1 MDNQRPKTLVEHFS
15 NVTDPRI
22 DRTKRHKLIDILV
35 ISICATICGADGWEE
50 FELFGQSKHDWFKSF
65 LELPNGIPS
74 DDTFRRVIGRIDPRQ
89 FQQCFFDW
97 VHSVYQLTQGQ
108 VVAIDGK
115 QSRRSFDRP
124 KGKTAINMVSA
135 WASENQMVLGQV
147 KVDEKSNEI
156 TAIPELLELLEV
168 AGCIVTIDAMG
179 CQTDIARKI
188 VEKEADYVLSV
199 KGNQGNL
206 YEDIVAYFDWALRDK
221 FKQTTYTTQQTI
233 DGNHGRV
240 EVRRY
245 YATNDCEWLRNKGEW
260 KGLKSIAMVE
270 SERTLQGEETSRER
284 RYYIS
289 SLEADAKQVGRAI
302 RGHWSIENSLHWV
315 LDMGFREDESRI
327 RKDNAPENVA
337 TLRHIAMNLLK
348 AEKAT
353 KVGIKSKRLKAGWDE
368 SYLLKVLYG

>member
-1 MDNQRPKTLVEHFS
+1 MDNQSPKTLVEHFS

-65 LELPNGIPS
+65 LQLPNGIPS

-89 FQQCFFDW
+89 FQQCFLDW

-156 TAIPELLELLEV
+156 TAIPELLELLELS
-168 AGCIVTIDAMG
+168 GCIVTIDAMG
-179 CQTDIARKI
+179 CQTDIAAKI
-188 VEKEADYVLSV
+188 VEKKGDYVLSV

-221 FKQTTYTTQQTI
+221 FKLTRFTTDETTDHQ
-233 DGNHGRV
+233 HGRI

-245 YATNDCEWLRNKGEW
+245 HATSDCEWLRKKAEW
-260 KGLKSIAMVE
+260 KGLRSIVMVE
-270 SERTLQGEETSRER
+270 RERTILGEETSRER
-284 RYYIS
+284 KYYIS
-289 SLEADAKQVGRAI
+289 SLEADAKQLGRAI
-302 RGHWSIENSLHWV
+302 RGHWSIENCLHWV

-327 RKDNAPENVA
+327 RKDHAPENVA

-348 AEKAT
+348 AEKIT

-368 SYLLKVLYG
+368 GYLLKVLYG

>member
-50 FELFGQSKHDWFKSF
+50 FELFGQSNHDWFKSF

-89 FQQCFFDW
+89 FQQCFLDW
-97 VHSVYQLTQGQ
+97 VQSVYQLTQGQ

-156 TAIPELLELLEV
+156 RAIPELLELLEV
-168 AGCIVTIDAMG
+168 AGCIITIDAMG

-206 YEDIVAYFDWALRDK
+206 YEDIVGYFDWALADK

-245 YATNDCEWLRNKGEW
+245 YATDDCEWLRKKGEW

-289 SLEADAKQVGRAI
+289 SLEADAKQLGRAI

-327 RKDNAPENVA
+327 RKDHAPENVA

-348 AEKAT
+348 AEKTT

-368 SYLLKVLYG
+368 GYLLKVLYG

>member
-15 NVTDPRI
+15 NVTDPRV

-50 FELFGQSKHDWFKSF
+50 FELFGQSKLNWFKSF

-89 FQQCFFDW
+89 FQQCFLDW

-206 YEDIVAYFDWALRDK
+206 YEDIVAYFDWALADK
-221 FKQTTYTTQQTI
+221 FKQTTYTTEETT
-233 DGNHGRV
+233 DGDHGRV

-245 YATNDCEWLRNKGEW
+245 YATDDCEWLRKKGEW

-270 SERTLQGEETSRER
+270 SERTVRGEETSRER

-289 SLEADAKQVGRAI
+289 SLEADAKQLGRAI

-327 RKDNAPENVA
+327 RKDHAPENVA

-348 AEKAT
+348 AEKTT

>member
-1 MDNQRPKTLVEHFS
+1 MNHPSPRTLIEHFS
-15 NVTDPRI
+15 SVTDPRI

-35 ISICATICGADGWEE
+35 ISICATICGAEGWEE
-50 FELFGQSKHDWFKSF
+50 FELFGQAKLDWFKSF

-74 DDTFRRVIGRIDPRQ
+74 DDTFRRVFARIDPAE
-89 FQQCFFDW
+89 FQRCFLEW
-97 VHSVYQLTQGQ
+97 VRAVYELTRGQ

-115 QSRRSFDRP
+115 HSRRSYDRAS
-124 KGKTAINMVSA
+124 GKSAINMVSA

-147 KVDEKSNEI
+147 KVAQASNEI
-156 TAIPELLELLEV
+156 TAIPKLLDMLEI
-168 AGCIVTIDAMG
+168 AGCIVTIDAIG
-179 CQTDIARKI
+179 CQTDIAEKI

-206 YEDIVAYFDWALRDK
+206 HEDLVQYFDWALKDK
-221 FKQTTYTTQQTI
+221 FDETDYVSEETV
-233 DGNHGRV
+233 DGGHGRI

-245 YATNDCEWLRNKGEW
+245 YATSDCEWLRQKGDW
-260 KGLKSIAMVE
+260 KGLRSIAMVE
-270 SERTLQGEETSRER
+270 SERTVIGEATSLER

-289 SLEADAKQVGRAI
+289 SLSADAKQVGKAI

-315 LDMGFREDESRI
+315 LDIGFREDESRI
-327 RKDNAPENVA
+327 RKDHAPENVA
-337 TLRHIAMNLLK
+337 TLRHIALNLLK
-348 AEKAT
+348 QEKTT